1 MKSEQ
6 REEILLIT
14 QDCQDII
21 NELTAYSQNYT
32 LTAAAWFR
40 YCYFMGASAGLRAV
54 LLNAPGNETLKTLNT
69 ANAILLFAYENGYA
83 MGRTIANYICAD
95 GGMTEA
101 EAMQKLNAHCKEM
114 FCSRYPEEF
123 WAK

>member
-14 QDCQDII
+14 QDVQDII
-21 NELTAYSQNYT
+21 NELTSYSQNYT

-69 ANAILLFAYENGYA
+69 TNAILLFAYENGYA
-83 MGRTIANYICAD
+83 FGRIIANQITS
-95 GGMTEA
+95 GGELTEA
-101 EAMQKLNAHCKEM
+101 EAMQKLNAHCREM
-114 FCSRYPEEF
+114 FCTRYPEEF
-123 WAK
+123 WTK